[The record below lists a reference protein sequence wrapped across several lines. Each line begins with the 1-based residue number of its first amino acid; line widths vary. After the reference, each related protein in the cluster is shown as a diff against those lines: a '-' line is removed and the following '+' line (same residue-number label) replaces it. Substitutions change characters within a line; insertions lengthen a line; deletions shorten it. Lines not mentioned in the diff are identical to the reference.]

1 AQAFVL
7 VSSRA
12 SFELVQKTVRA
23 GFPMLVAIGA
33 ASSLAIETARRFD
46 LTLLGFAR
54 ENRFTVYSNSERV
67 ALEPSDPT
75 TGSAFVQVE
84 AG

>member
-1 AQAFVL
+1 V

-33 ASSLAIETARRFD
+33 ASSLAVETARRFD
-46 LTLLGFAR
+46 LTLVGFAR
-54 ENRFTVYSNSERV
+54 ESRFNVYSNVERIS
-67 ALEPSDPT
+67 LETNDST
-75 TGSAFVQVE
+75 FAQVE
-84 AG
+84 VG